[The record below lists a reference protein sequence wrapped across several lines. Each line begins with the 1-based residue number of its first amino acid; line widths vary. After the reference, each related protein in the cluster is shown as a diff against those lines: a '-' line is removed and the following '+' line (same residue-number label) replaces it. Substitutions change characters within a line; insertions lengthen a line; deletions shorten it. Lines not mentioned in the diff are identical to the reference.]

1 MKGKI
6 DSFESAFDVPKL
18 KAIALQGGFYS
29 YLAGT
34 AAVMIMKYTNNK
46 NISTRSFQSSIP
58 STSSKKFGIYIIN
71 YLTTLPM
78 KKGLSS
84 SAALCVL
91 IAKCFNEVSTVSY
104 CCVLLVLCCVL
115 FCCVVLVLCCVL
127 FCRVVLCSI
136 LLCCVVFYSVVLCCV
151 LFCCVVLYRSVVSCC
166 VVLCCL

>member
-46 NISTRSFQSSIP
+46 NISTRPFQSSIP

-104 CCVLLVLCCVL
+104 CCVVL
-115 FCCVVLVLCCVL
+115 
-127 FCRVVLCSI
+127 
-136 LLCCVVFYSVVLCCV
+136 
-151 LFCCVVLYRSVVSCC
+151 CC
-166 VVLCCL
+166 VVLCCVVL